1 MATWR
6 ENLRHHLLDGPLR
19 ALHARNFRIF
29 YIGQAV
35 SLVGSWMTR
44 VAMGWLVYRLT
55 DSAFLLGVVGFA
67 GQIPAFLLAPIAGW
81 LADRVSKWRILV
93 ITQTLAMLQS
103 FALAALTLSGAVRI
117 WHLVALAVFQ
127 GVVDAFDMTTRQSF
141 VVEMVDRRE
150 DLPNAIALNSMSFN
164 AARMIGPSV
173 AGILIGLW
181 NEGACFLI
189 DGISYLAVIV
199 SLFRM
204 AVPPFVAASG
214 APSLRRG
221 LGEGFRYAFAS
232 PTIRSVLLSIALL
245 GTVGM
250 SYSVIMP
257 VIARDV
263 LHGEAHTLGFLLSAV
278 GVGALAG
285 GVYLASSR
293 SISRLGTRISI
304 AAFAAS
310 FWLVG
315 LGLSRTLWLSL
326 GLMFLIGL
334 CFMVQMASGNTFIQ
348 TTVADDKRG
357 RVMSLYTMAFMG
369 SAPLGSL
376 VTGQL
381 ADRLGA
387 PATCVLGGATYLVF
401 SLLLAREF
409 RRGQSKTKDG

>member
-1 MATWR
+1 MASWR

-29 YIGQAV
+29 YFGQAV
-35 SLVGSWMTR
+35 SLVGTWMTR

-55 DSAFLLGVVGFA
+55 DSALLLGVAGFA
-67 GQIPAFLLAPIAGW
+67 GQIPAFFLAPIAGW

-93 ITQTLAMLQS
+93 ITQMLAMLQS
-103 FALAALTLSGAVRI
+103 FVLAALTLSGTVRI
-117 WHLVALAVFQ
+117 WHLVALAAFQ
-127 GVVDAFDMTTRQSF
+127 GFVDAFDMTTRQSF

-173 AGILIGLW
+173 AGVLIGLW

-189 DGISYLAVIV
+189 DGVSYLAVLV

-232 PTIRSVLLSIALL
+232 TTIRSVLLSIALL

-263 LHGEAHTLGFLLSAV
+263 LGGGAHTLGFLLSAV

-293 SISRLGTRISI
+293 SIQRLGRRISL
-304 AAFAAS
+304 AALAAG
-310 FWLVG
+310 FWLAG
-315 LGLSRTLWLSL
+315 LGLSRTIWLSL
-326 GLMFLIGL
+326 ALMFLIGL

-348 TTVADDKRG
+348 TIVADDKRG

-376 VTGQL
+376 LTGQL
-381 ADRLGA
+381 TDRLGA
-387 PATCVLGGATYLVF
+387 PATCLLGGATYLVF

-409 RRGQSKTKDG
+409 QRGEAETGDG

>member
-1 MATWR
+1 MASWR

-19 ALHARNFRIF
+19 ALHAPNFRIF
-29 YIGQAV
+29 YFGQAV

-55 DSAFLLGVVGFA
+55 DSALLLGVVGFA
-67 GQIPAFLLAPIAGW
+67 GQIPAFFLAPIAGW

-117 WHLVALAVFQ
+117 WHLVVLAAFQ
-127 GVVDAFDMTTRQSF
+127 GFVDAFDMTTRQSF

-189 DGISYLAVIV
+189 DGVSYLAVLV

-204 AVPPFVAASG
+204 AVPPFIAASG

-263 LHGEAHTLGFLLSAV
+263 LGGGAHTLGFLLSAV

-293 SISRLGTRISI
+293 SIQPAGPEDQHRRPRRGFLAGGAGPVPIHLAVAGPDVPDRP
-304 AAFAAS
+304 
-310 FWLVG
+310 LLHGPDG
-315 LGLSRTLWLSL
+315 LGQHLHPDHRRRRQARPGDEPLHH
-326 GLMFLIGL
+326 GLHG
-334 CFMVQMASGNTFIQ
+334 
-348 TTVADDKRG
+348 
-357 RVMSLYTMAFMG
+357 
-369 SAPLGSL
+369 
-376 VTGQL
+376 
-381 ADRLGA
+381 LGA
-387 PATCVLGGATYLVF
+387 PGQPAHRPTDGPPGGPRHLPARRCDVF
-401 SLLLAREF
+401 RLFAAAGAGVPTRP
-409 RRGQSKTKDG
+409 GQDG

>member
-1 MATWR
+1 MASWR

-19 ALHARNFRIF
+19 ALHARNFRIY
-29 YIGQAV
+29 YIGQSV

-117 WHLVALAVFQ
+117 WHLVALAAFQ

-164 AARMIGPSV
+164 AARMVGPSV

-189 DGISYLAVIV
+189 DGFSYLAVLV

-204 AVPPFVAASG
+204 AVPPFIAASG
-214 APSLRRG
+214 APSLWRG
-221 LGEGFRYAFAS
+221 MGEGFRYAFTS

-293 SISRLGTRISI
+293 SIHRLGRRISV

-310 FWLVG
+310 FWLAG
-315 LGLSRTLWLSL
+315 LGLSRTIWLSL
-326 GLMFLIGL
+326 ALMFLIGL
-334 CFMVQMASGNTFIQ
+334 CFMIQMASGNTFIQ

-376 VTGQL
+376 ITGQL

-387 PATCVLGGATYLVF
+387 PVTCVLGGATYLVF

-409 RRGQSKTKDG
+409 QRGRASQTG